1 MIKSNL
7 SMLTNAAAGLGFF
20 ISLFSPTTVGA
31 KELSFHSFPSI
42 DGGFV
47 DTSQWQGKPYLVIN
61 TASRCGFTKQYAGM
75 QELYN
80 KYRDQ
85 GLGMIAVPSNDF
97 NQELS
102 SNAEVKNFC
111 ELNFGIDMP
120 MSETIS
126 VKGQN
131 AHLFYKDV
139 REQSGFVP
147 KWNFNKI
154 LIGVD
159 GKVAG
164 TWGSLTK
171 PLALDLVRAIEQELA
186 LSQ

>member
-1 MIKSNL
+1 
-7 SMLTNAAAGLGFF
+7 
-20 ISLFSPTTVGA
+20 
-31 KELSFHSFPSI
+31 
-42 DGGFV
+42 
-47 DTSQWQGKPYLVIN
+47 
-61 TASRCGFTKQYAGM
+61 M
-75 QELYN
+75 QKLYN

-139 REQSGFVP
+139 KEQSGFVP

>member
-1 MIKSNL
+1 
-7 SMLTNAAAGLGFF
+7 
-20 ISLFSPTTVGA
+20 
-31 KELSFHSFPSI
+31 
-42 DGGFV
+42 
-47 DTSQWQGKPYLVIN
+47 QWQGKPYLVIN

-75 QELYN
+75 QKLYN

-139 REQSGFVP
+139 KEQSGFVP